1 MSYHQRNNLVLFS
14 SCKRKYTYFQE
25 KLSYVQIT
33 LNKKNISKTY
43 HEKTCNKTLRSNLK
57 RAITV
62 LISH

>member
-33 LNKKNISKTY
+33 LNKKNIFQKHTIKI
-43 HEKTCNKTLRSNLK
+43 HVTKLC
-57 RAITV
+57 AI
-62 LISH
+62 I